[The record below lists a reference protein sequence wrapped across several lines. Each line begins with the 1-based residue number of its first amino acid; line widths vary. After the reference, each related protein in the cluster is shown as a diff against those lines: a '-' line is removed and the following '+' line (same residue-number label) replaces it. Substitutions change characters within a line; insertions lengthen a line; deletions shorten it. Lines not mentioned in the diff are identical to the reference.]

1 MTTTGPG
8 LGGGGGMAI
17 CLTGGFAIGTG
28 VSLMMASSVVDRNT
42 KVPVFSSTARF
53 DGVLLIERVS
63 RLRIPER
70 VHWYSI
76 MLTACR
82 ASENV

>member
-1 MTTTGPG
+1 MEGRLRVPA
-8 LGGGGGMAI
+8 LGGGGMFTL
-17 CLTGGFAIGTG
+17 LTGGSTDGTG
-28 VSLMMASSVVDRNT
+28 VSLITASSVVDRNT

-70 VHWYSI
+70 VH
-76 MLTACR
+76 
-82 ASENV
+82 